1 LVANILLFFLL
12 IMQFIFVLVNLIG
25 LPGNILSLIIPLIF
39 LIASKITVF
48 QFLII
53 VVLILIGE
61 VIEFLFGYYAGKN
74 VGTVKGSFTFSVICS
89 IICAIFMAPIF
100 FGLGSIIGA
109 FLGAFVG
116 TFLYELVAT
125 KDLKLALTRGVA
137 SFKGRFLGTFSKI
150 ILGIATVIMSGF
162 YIY

>member
-1 LVANILLFFLL
+1 
-12 IMQFIFVLVNLIG
+12 MQFIFVLVNLIG
-25 LPGNILSLIIPLIF
+25 LPGNILSLTIPLIF
-39 LIASKITVF
+39 LIASKITFF

-53 VVLILIGE
+53 AVLILIGE
-61 VIEFLFGYYAGKN
+61 IIEFIFGYYAVKN
-74 VGTVKGSFTFSVICS
+74 VGSVRGSFTFSIVCSVIFG
-89 IICAIFMAPIF
+89 ILMAPIL

-116 TFLYELVAT
+116 TFFYEYTAT
-125 KDLKLALTRGVA
+125 KDMKIAFKRGTA

-150 ILGIATVIMSGF
+150 ILGIACVIISGF